1 VLTIRISAII
11 DDKFTKML
19 QEGFKSVTTLHIFV
33 IRAILAV
40 VFSVV
45 ATRMFYG
52 KVDPFYVAGV
62 AVILLGL
69 AYLSEYLRHRKD
81 R

>member
-1 VLTIRISAII
+1 MTIRGSVTI
-11 DDKFTKML
+11 DDKFTKMQ
-19 QEGFKSVTTLHIFV
+19 QEGFKSVTKLHIFV

-40 VFSVV
+40 VFAVV

-52 KVDPFYVAGV
+52 KVEPFYIAGL

-69 AYLSEYLRHRKD
+69 AYFAEYLRHRKD

>member
-1 VLTIRISAII
+1 MIGWQL
-11 DDKFTKML
+11 
-19 QEGFKSVTTLHIFV
+19 FV
-33 IRAILAV
+33 VRAILAV
-40 VFSVV
+40 VFAVI

-52 KVDPFYVAGV
+52 RVAVAYVAGL

-69 AYLSEYLRHRKD
+69 AYFAEYLRHRKH